1 MAVSDSYR
9 DHVVEQLNRVRSVTW
24 RKMFGGVGLY
34 AAGTFFALLD
44 NNTLYFKNGEA
55 NREAFLARGMKA
67 FQPFGP
73 DSKAMDYHEL
83 PGEILEDVTLLGEWM
98 NAAIA
103 VAADKPAGTRRQT

>member
-9 DHVVEQLNRVRSVTW
+9 EHVVEQLSRVQPVTW

-34 AAGTFFALLD
+34 ATGTFFALLD
-44 NNTLYFKNGEA
+44 DNTLYFKTGEA
-55 NREAFLARGMKA
+55 NRDAFLERGMRA

-83 PGEILEDVTLLGEWM
+83 PGEILEDVTLLAEWM

-103 VAADKPAGTRRQT
+103 VAADKPGGTRRRK